1 MCVYVRFL
9 SLAGIDWNFITFIA
23 EKNDKNAHKQ
33 QIILIDLISYTE
45 TKYNVDMFDWF
56 SVSTAFNTK

>member
-1 MCVYVRFL
+1 MYDFFLLLALIGILLLL
-9 SLAGIDWNFITFIA
+9 SLK
-23 EKNDKNAHKQ
+23 KNDKNAHKQ